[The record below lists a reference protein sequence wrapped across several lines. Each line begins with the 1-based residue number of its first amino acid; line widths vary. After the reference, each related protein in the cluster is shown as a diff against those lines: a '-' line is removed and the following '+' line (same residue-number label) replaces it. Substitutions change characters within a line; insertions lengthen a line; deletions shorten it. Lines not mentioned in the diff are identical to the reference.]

1 MLRITVPALYG
12 AACGWPAWADPAAA
26 YEARSFPPT
35 SATPEQRGWSF
46 GAVHRTEPSAPCPN
60 SGWPRSWNAR
70 WETRLSVFLHP
81 AFGTA
86 HGPASPKWGCR
97 FGPVD
102 KSAIG
107 YSMELRP
114 MALRVL
120 RRLTPGCFRVV
131 RSFTIRFRFNAVAE
145 RRQCS

>member
-1 MLRITVPALYG
+1 MGVQTYKKV
-12 AACGWPAWADPAAA
+12 A
-26 YEARSFPPT
+26 YSDLFI
-35 SATPEQRGWSF
+35 F
-46 GAVHRTEPSAPCPN
+46 TEGDS
-60 SGWPRSWNAR
+60 
-70 WETRLSVFLHP
+70 
-81 AFGTA
+81 
-86 HGPASPKWGCR
+86 R

-131 RSFTIRFRFNAVAE
+131 RSFTIRFRFYAVAE

>member
-1 MLRITVPALYG
+1 MMKNIGIFLNIETTSRRPVATGNLEYNERIYYCLFNSDITGGRRQNIVLINEEGVPIY
-12 AACGWPAWADPAAA
+12 
-26 YEARSFPPT
+26 
-35 SATPEQRGWSF
+35 
-46 GAVHRTEPSAPCPN
+46 
-60 SGWPRSWNAR
+60 
-70 WETRLSVFLHP
+70 
-81 AFGTA
+81 
-86 HGPASPKWGCR
+86 
-97 FGPVD
+97 GPVD

>member
-1 MLRITVPALYG
+1 MFSAGVDAPW
-12 AACGWPAWADPAAA
+12 ACKHIKQKVA
-26 YEARSFPPT
+26 YSDLFIFTKGDSR
-35 SATPEQRGWSF
+35 
-46 GAVHRTEPSAPCPN
+46 N
-60 SGWPRSWNAR
+60 
-70 WETRLSVFLHP
+70 
-81 AFGTA
+81 
-86 HGPASPKWGCR
+86 
-97 FGPVD
+97 GPVD

-114 MALRVL
+114 MALRDL